1 METST
6 FTCVPLII
14 ITLKPCFS
22 SLLLYLCLLFL
33 LLFFY
38 IYAYYSYFSFS
49 LFMLIIPASLLIYL
63 CPSTFILIL
72 CVSGKHNMLALQS
85 CFTITCW
92 SKICFNIIRWY
103 KNIVQYLFK
112 NHSVLYFNSL
122 FFFHFLSPFF
132 FLSLTFTPSSSN
144 FIPSLCVPLS
154 LSLSLSLSL
163 ILYLS
168 LSLYIYQSLCPSL
181 HRWIWFL
188 LTFLSS
194 ITFSSFFGPHLIFSS
209 ISNSISY

>member
-1 METST
+1 
-6 FTCVPLII
+6 
-14 ITLKPCFS
+14 
-22 SLLLYLCLLFL
+22 
-33 LLFFY
+33 
-38 IYAYYSYFSFS
+38 
-49 LFMLIIPASLLIYL
+49 MLIIPAALLVYS
-63 CPSTFILIL
+63 CPATFILIL
-72 CVSGKHNMLALQS
+72 CVSGKYYMLELPS
-85 CFTITCW
+85 SSKNTCW
-92 SKICFNIIRWY
+92 SKICFNIICWH
-103 KNIVQYLFK
+103 KNIVQYFFK

-181 HRWIWFL
+181 HR
-188 LTFLSS
+188 
-194 ITFSSFFGPHLIFSS
+194 
-209 ISNSISY
+209 